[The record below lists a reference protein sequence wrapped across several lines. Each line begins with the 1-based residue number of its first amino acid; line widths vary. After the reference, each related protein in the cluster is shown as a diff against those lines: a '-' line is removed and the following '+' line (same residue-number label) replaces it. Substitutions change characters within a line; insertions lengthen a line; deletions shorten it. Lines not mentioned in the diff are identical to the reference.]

1 MLGSSYNCER
11 IRRKK
16 KKKKKSLKHGVLI
29 QEIPEPSSV
38 GGSVM
43 MHNLQ
48 DAFVHKPK

>member
-1 MLGSSYNCER
+1 MMLGSSYNCEH
-11 IRRKK
+11 IR
-16 KKKKKSLKHGVLI
+16 KKKKSLKHGDLI